1 MATPVHEIDY
11 SQYVSIRNAL
21 QILGIPVHRKGYRQ
35 LALAVAIFTT
45 DNTQSLTKEIY
56 PAVAKLT
63 GIVDWRLVERDIRTV
78 IQYAWVNRD
87 STIWRVYF
95 HQLEKVPSNK
105 VFISVLAEMLK

>member
-1 MATPVHEIDY
+1 MATPVHKIDH
-11 SQYVSIRNAL
+11 SQYVSICNAL

-35 LALAVAIFTT
+35 LAIAVAIFAT

-63 GIVDWRLVERDIRTV
+63 GIVDWRLVERDIRSV
-78 IQYAWVNRD
+78 IQYAFANKTP
-87 STIWRVYF
+87 TIWRIYF
-95 HQLEKVPSNK
+95 RELEKAPSNK

>member
-35 LALAVAIFTT
+35 LVIAVSIFAT

-56 PAVAKLT
+56 PTVAKLT
-63 GIVDWRLVERDIRTV
+63 DIVDWRLVERDIRTV
-78 IQYAWVNRD
+78 IQYAWLKRD
-87 STIWRVYF
+87 SAIWRIYF
-95 HQLEKVPSNK
+95 RELEKAPSNK

>member
-1 MATPVHEIDY
+1 MATPTHEIDY

-21 QILGIPVHRKGYRQ
+21 QMLGIPVHRKGYRQ
-35 LALAVAIFTT
+35 LALAVAIFAT

-78 IQYAWVNRD
+78 IQHAWTNRN
-87 STIWRVYF
+87 SAVWRIYF
-95 HQLEKVPSNK
+95 RDLKKAPSNK
-105 VFISVLAEMLK
+105 VFISVLAELLK